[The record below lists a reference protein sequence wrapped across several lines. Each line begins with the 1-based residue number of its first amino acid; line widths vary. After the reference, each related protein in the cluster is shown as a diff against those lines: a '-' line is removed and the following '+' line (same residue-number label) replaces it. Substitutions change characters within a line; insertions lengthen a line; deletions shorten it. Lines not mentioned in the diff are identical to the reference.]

1 MSRSGSI
8 KQSRDGSWFFIV
20 DIAPIGGAR
29 KQVRRRGF
37 RTKREAQAELT
48 RALHSLGE
56 GTFVEPSRLT
66 VQEWLETWLA
76 GLRVVGLEDSTI
88 DSYDRNLHNHVL
100 PTLGATRLQSLT
112 PVDLDRLYARLLSSG
127 RRDGRGG
134 LSAKTVR
141 YISTMIGKALSDAE
155 KKGLVA
161 RNVARAATAPSP
173 KAALAPEMKFWTP
186 TQLRAFLDF
195 LADDDLLPL
204 VRLTAMTGA
213 RRGEMC
219 GLRWD
224 DVDLDAGRITIRRQR
239 ITIRRQPIDKAY
251 PKTDQGRRSID
262 VDPDTV
268 AILRSHRIRQAERR
282 LALGIGRNDPGRV
295 FTDVWGEPLHPD
307 RLSETFDRRVAKS
320 GQPRIRFH
328 DLRHTH
334 ASHLLKAGVNV
345 KIVSRRLGHASVSFT
360 LDKYSHLMPDDD
372 QKAAVA
378 VANLVDATASPSPG

>member
-1 MSRSGSI
+1 VSRSGSI
-8 KQSRDGSWFFIV
+8 KQAKDGSWFFVV
-20 DIAPIGGAR
+20 DIAPSGGAR

-48 RALHSLGE
+48 RSLHSLGE

-66 VQEWLETWLA
+66 VQEWFETWLA

-100 PTLGATRLQSLT
+100 PTIGAVRLQRLT
-112 PVDLDRLYARLLSSG
+112 PVDLDRLYARLLSKG

-141 YISTMIGKALSDAE
+141 YISTTIGKALSDAE

-161 RNVARAATAPSP
+161 RNVARAATAPSA
-173 KAALAPEMKFWTP
+173 KAARAPEMKFWTP
-186 TQLRAFLDF
+186 PELSAFLAF
-195 LADDDLLPL
+195 VADDELFALY
-204 VRLTAMTGA
+204 RLASMTGA
-213 RRGEMC
+213 RRGEIC
-219 GLRWD
+219 GVRWD

-239 ITIRRQPIDKAY
+239 ISIRRQPVDKDY
-251 PKTDQGRRSID
+251 PKTNQGRRSID
-262 VDPDTV
+262 LDPETV
-268 AILRSHRIRQAERR
+268 TALRSHRVRQAERR
-282 LALGIGRNDPGRV
+282 LALGLRGADIGVV
-295 FTDVWGEPLHPD
+295 FTDVWGDPFVPD
-307 RLSETFDRRVAKS
+307 RVSEAFDRRVQKS
-320 GQPRIRFH
+320 GLPRIRFH

-334 ASHLLKAGVNV
+334 ASHLLKAGVNI

-372 QKAAVA
+372 QQAALAVA
-378 VANLVDATASPSPG
+378 ALVDTAAQ

>member
-1 MSRSGSI
+1 M
-8 KQSRDGSWFFIV
+8 
-20 DIAPIGGAR
+20 
-29 KQVRRRGF
+29 
-37 RTKREAQAELT
+37 
-48 RALHSLGE
+48 
-56 GTFVEPSRLT
+56 
-66 VQEWLETWLA
+66 
-76 GLRVVGLEDSTI
+76 
-88 DSYDRNLHNHVL
+88 L
-100 PTLGATRLQSLT
+100 PTIGAARLQSLT

-134 LSAKTVR
+134 FSAKTVR
-141 YISTMIGKALSDAE
+141 YISTIIGKALSDAE

-173 KAALAPEMKFWTP
+173 KAARAPEMTFWTP
-186 TQLRAFLDF
+186 TQLRAFFDF

-224 DVDLDAGRITIRRQR
+224 DVDLDARRIAIRRQR
-239 ITIRRQPIDKAY
+239 ISIRRQPIDKDY

-262 VDPDTV
+262 LDPETV
-268 AILRSHRIRQAERR
+268 TVLRSHRIRQAERR

-307 RLSETFDRRVAKS
+307 RLSETFDRRVEKS

-328 DLRHTH
+328 DYADTRMP
-334 ASHLLKAGVNV
+334 AIS
-345 KIVSRRLGHASVSFT
+345 SRPA
-360 LDKYSHLMPDDD
+360 
-372 QKAAVA
+372 
-378 VANLVDATASPSPG
+378 